1 MSCFVIH
8 KYGNGKQRLLVAADP
23 CASSPVTQSQRVHTK
38 ERRTLLNAYLPT
50 KVIIACRVCL
60 VLAMVSAR
68 GISGKTIRNS
78 FRHQRRTS
86 NFHILLAGLVMRP
99 PIRTKISQPTPQSR
113 CIGFGPGEP
122 CRQAFSV
129 GGAETAVGRHA
140 VLSCERPIVP
150 AITGHSAAIMNAGCV
165 SPIGNSAIRVSI
177 ITASLQSINREFGRV
192 AICPI
197 LVWGA
202 ACCMEKEEA
211 KELPTPFG

>member
-1 MSCFVIH
+1 MKKNYASQGRRGLAKISPGGTF
-8 KYGNGKQRLLVAADP
+8 GN
-23 CASSPVTQSQRVHTK
+23 
-38 ERRTLLNAYLPT
+38 
-50 KVIIACRVCL
+50 
-60 VLAMVSAR
+60 
-68 GISGKTIRNS
+68 TICGS
-78 FRHQRRTS
+78 FRHQRRIP
-86 NFHILLAGLVMRP
+86 NFFILLLELVMRP
-99 PIRTKISQPTPQSR
+99 PIRTKISQPAPQAR

-122 CRQAFSV
+122 RRQAFSI

-140 VLSCERPIVP
+140 VLPCERPIVP

-177 ITASLQSINREFGRV
+177 VTASLQSINREFGRV

>member
-1 MSCFVIH
+1 MSLGQPWVLRSFMCTASE
-8 KYGNGKQRLLVAADP
+8 RLLANKGHY
-23 CASSPVTQSQRVHTK
+23 C
-38 ERRTLLNAYLPT
+38 
-50 KVIIACRVCL
+50 
-60 VLAMVSAR
+60 AR

-140 VLSCERPIVP
+140 VLPCERPIVP

-211 KELPTPFG
+211 KWPHPLRLVRRRGRSPGIQGRAFG

>member
-1 MSCFVIH
+1 MSLGSALGFSV
-8 KYGNGKQRLLVAADP
+8 LL
-23 CASSPVTQSQRVHTK
+23 CAQ
-38 ERRTLLNAYLPT
+38 LLNAYLPT

-68 GISGKTIRNS
+68 GISGRRSVNLLQASASHFSTI
-78 FRHQRRTS
+78 
-86 NFHILLAGLVMRP
+86 HILLAGLVMRL

-140 VLSCERPIVP
+140 VLPGERPIVP

-165 SPIGNSAIRVSI
+165 SPIGKLSNTVFLLSLLPCNPSTVNSAEWRS
-177 ITASLQSINREFGRV
+177 AS
-192 AICPI
+192 I

>member
-1 MSCFVIH
+1 LTTFRFGASPAVNALGVSLGFFV
-8 KYGNGKQRLLVAADP
+8 LL
-23 CASSPVTQSQRVHTK
+23 CAQ
-38 ERRTLLNAYLPT
+38 LLNAYLPT
-50 KVIIACRVCL
+50 KVIIARRVCL

-140 VLSCERPIVP
+140 VLPCERPIVP

-202 ACCMEKEEA
+202 A
-211 KELPTPFG
+211 